1 MRVER
6 TGPVEPLSPRIEK
19 FIVERL
25 GGLPLDDI
33 QSSEERRADYVCLR
47 GLLAIEIKSLE
58 DDGSERLENLV
69 EELGSNSDWPIF
81 LGSAPMQSFIE
92 NTNDPEAVGQQ
103 VMERVGRGILN
114 PLKKANR
121 QLKAHAKA
129 FPRKSQVR
137 VLILVNEDHEIY
149 DPETVAYVLWHAV
162 RSERGGKPSFSG
174 LDGIIYFTERHATVI
189 EGNLTFPITLVEGP
203 SVYTSQWKSDV
214 LSLIQHRWGKRSY
227 DKLYDVGNKSP
238 SYTTIDHIPDSAPRH
253 ERWRTEYKRN
263 PYLAGLNK
271 GDLRNRFDEVTL
283 VTSLMFLKNTP
294 LKLAQE
300 ETTLWIRRFGDLTEE
315 MGSRAIPITDFDYNP
330 QRAYAAAHRIGLPL
344 SVVDFLEGVR
354 AS

>member
-25 GGLPLDDI
+25 GGVLLDEI
-33 QSSEERRADYVCLR
+33 QGSEERRADYVCLR

-58 DDGSERLENLV
+58 DDGSERLDNLL
-69 EELGSNSDWPIF
+69 EELRSKPDWPMF

-92 NTNDPEAVGQQ
+92 NTDDPETVGKQ
-103 VMERVGRGILN
+103 VLERVGRGILN

-129 FPRKSQVR
+129 FPRSSQVR
-137 VLILVNEDHEIY
+137 VLILVNEDREIY

-162 RSERGGKPSFSG
+162 RSKRGGKPSFSG
-174 LDGIIYFTERHATVI
+174 LDGIVYFTERHATVI
-189 EGNLTFPITLVEGP
+189 EGKVTFPVTLVEGP

-214 LSLIQHRWGKRSY
+214 LSIIQHRWGAWSY
-227 DKLYDVGNKSP
+227 GKYFDAGDKPPDYA
-238 SYTTIDHIPDSAPRH
+238 TIDHIPESAPRH

-263 PYLAGLNK
+263 PYLAELSK
-271 GDLRNRFDEVTL
+271 ADLRDRFDEVTL

-294 LKLAQE
+294 LELSQDEK
-300 ETTLWIRRFGDLTEE
+300 TLWIRRFGDLTEE
-315 MGSRAIPITDFDYNP
+315 MGRQAIPITDFDYDP
-330 QRAYAAAHRIGLPL
+330 QRAYAAANRLGLPS
-344 SVVDFLEGVR
+344 SVVEFIEGLR
-354 AS
+354 A